1 MKKKISLLLCMLT
14 AVLTFT
20 GCASKVTTVEYDQAT
35 LEQVVDFMIQYCS
48 EADEATIEQ
57 WKDMREFTFEQQLAD
72 SGLPLTTDS
81 FLSALESW
89 QAGEDECG
97 QFIEHGDYTFEAD
110 KDGVLVTTE
119 AKFENREATLE
130 FQFDE
135 KLFLESVTVSA
146 HFSLGEIL
154 QKAGMN
160 TLLGMGTV
168 FSVLIF
174 ISLIISLFKYIPAI
188 QAAFTKKPKE
198 AKETEKAPEAAPEA
212 VAAPAP
218 KAQDDAEL
226 IAVIAAA
233 IAAAEGTSTD
243 GFVVRSIKRR
253 KSNKWN

>member
-1 MKKKISLLLCMLT
+1 MKKKISLLLCMLA

-20 GCASKVTTVEYDQAT
+20 GCASKITTVEYDQAS
-35 LEQVVDFMIQYCS
+35 LEQVVEFMIQYCS
-48 EADEATIEQ
+48 TADEATIEQ
-57 WKDMREFTFEQQLAD
+57 WKDMRESTFEQQLAD

-81 FLSALESW
+81 FLAALESW
-89 QAGEDECG
+89 QAGENECG
-97 QFIEHGDYTFEAD
+97 QFLEHGDYTFEAD

-119 AKFENREATLE
+119 AQFENRDATLE

-135 KLFLESVTVSA
+135 KLYLDTVTVSA
-146 HFSLGEIL
+146 HFSLAEIL

-198 AKETEKAPEAAPEA
+198 SKEAEKAP
-212 VAAPAP
+212 AAPAVVEAP
-218 KAQDDAEL
+218 ATKAQDDAEL
-226 IAVIAAA
+226 IAVIAAE

>member
-1 MKKKISLLLCMLT
+1 MKKKISLLLCMLA

-20 GCASKVTTVEYDQAT
+20 GCASQTTTVEYDQAS
-35 LEQVVDFMIQYCS
+35 LEQVVEFMIQYCS
-48 EADEATIEQ
+48 AADEAMIEQ
-57 WKDMREFTFEQQLAD
+57 WKDMRESTFEQQLAD

-81 FLSALESW
+81 FLAALESW
-89 QAGEDECG
+89 RAGEDECG
-97 QFIEHGDYTFEAD
+97 QFVEHGDYTFEAD
-110 KDGVLVTTE
+110 KDGVLVKAE
-119 AKFENREATLE
+119 AQFENRDATLE

-135 KLFLESVTVSA
+135 KLYLDTVTVSA

-198 AKETEKAPEAAPEA
+198 SKEAEKAPAAP
-212 VAAPAP
+212 AAEVPAP

>member
-1 MKKKISLLLCMLT
+1 MLA

-20 GCASKVTTVEYDQAT
+20 GCAGKTTTVEYDQAS
-35 LEQVVDFMIQYCS
+35 LEQVVEFMIQYCS
-48 EADEATIEQ
+48 GADEATIEQ
-57 WKDMREFTFEQQLAD
+57 WKDMRVSTFEQQLAD

-97 QFIEHGDYTFEAD
+97 QFVEHGDYTFEAD
-110 KDGVLVTTE
+110 KDGVLITTE

-135 KLFLESVTVSA
+135 KLYLETVTVSA

-188 QAAFTKKPKE
+188 QAAFTKKPKV
-198 AKETEKAPEAAPEA
+198 AKEAEKAPEAPA
-212 VAAPAP
+212 VVTAPAP

>member
-1 MKKKISLLLCMLT
+1 MKKKISLLLCMLA

-20 GCASKVTTVEYDQAT
+20 GCAGKTTTVEYDQAS
-35 LEQVVDFMIQYCS
+35 LEQVVEFMIQYCS
-48 EADEATIEQ
+48 GADEATIEQ
-57 WKDMREFTFEQQLAD
+57 WKDMRESTFEQQLAD

-97 QFIEHGDYTFEAD
+97 QFVEHGDYTFEAD
-110 KDGVLVTTE
+110 KDGVLITTE

-135 KLFLESVTVSA
+135 KLYLETVTVSA

-198 AKETEKAPEAAPEA
+198 AKEAEKAPEAPA
-212 VAAPAP
+212 VVTAPAP